1 MPSNVENEKIDKYQK
16 AGIFIDN
23 YRFYDIL
30 VKILILFLI
39 YNLEI
44 FFLRRKNYDK
54 IGKRKRY
61 GTNQ

>member
-1 MPSNVENEKIDKYQK
+1 MPFNVENEKIDKYQK

-54 IGKRKRY
+54 IGKRRRY

>member
-1 MPSNVENEKIDKYQK
+1 MPFNVENEKIDKYQK
-16 AGIFIDN
+16 VEIFIDN

-30 VKILILFLI
+30 IKILILFLI

>member
-1 MPSNVENEKIDKYQK
+1 MPFNVENEKIDKYQK

-30 VKILILFLI
+30 VKIIIIFLI

>member
-1 MPSNVENEKIDKYQK
+1 MLKMKKIDKYQK

-30 VKILILFLI
+30 IKILILFLI

>member
-1 MPSNVENEKIDKYQK
+1 MAELLCPPMLKMKKIDKYQK

-30 VKILILFLI
+30 VKIIIIFLI

-44 FFLRRKNYDK
+44 FFKEKKL
-54 IGKRKRY
+54 
-61 GTNQ
+61 

>member
-1 MPSNVENEKIDKYQK
+1 MPFNVENEKIDKYQK

-30 VKILILFLI
+30 VKIIILFLI

-44 FFLRRKNYDK
+44 FFKEKNFYDK
-54 IGKRKRY
+54 IGKRRRY